1 MKQCENCGTEI
12 PDAAT
17 FCPVCG
23 KTIEQTQEARK
34 YDSYYDDI
42 PVIDAKEAEKK
53 KLGSGTALKIGL
65 VVGGLIAALS
75 VCIAVLCLI

>member
-23 KTIEQTQEARK
+23 KTIEQIQETRK
-34 YDSYYDDI
+34 YDNYYDDI

>member
-12 PDAAT
+12 PDSAT

-23 KTIEQTQEARK
+23 KTIEQPQETRK
-34 YDSYYDDI
+34 YDSYYDDV

-65 VVGGLIAALS
+65 VVGGLVAALAI
-75 VCIAVLCLI
+75 CIAVLIFI

>member
-1 MKQCENCGTEI
+1 MKQCASCGADI

-23 KTIEQTQEARK
+23 GTIEQPQEARK
-34 YDSYYDDI
+34 YDNYYDDV

>member
-1 MKQCENCGTEI
+1 MKQCKNCGTEI

-23 KTIEQTQEARK
+23 GTIEQPQETRK
-34 YDSYYDDI
+34 YDSYYDDVS
-42 PVIDAKEAEKK
+42 VIDAKEAEKK

-65 VVGGLIAALS
+65 VVGGLIAVLS

>member
-1 MKQCENCGTEI
+1 MKQCASCGTEI
-12 PDAAT
+12 PDVAT

-23 KTIEQTQEARK
+23 GTIEQPQETRK
-34 YDSYYDDI
+34 YDNYYDDV

-75 VCIAVLCLI
+75 ACIAVLCLI

>member
-23 KTIEQTQEARK
+23 KTIEQTQEMRK
-34 YDSYYDDI
+34 YDNYYDDV
-42 PVIDAKEAEKK
+42 PVIDAKETEKK

>member
-1 MKQCENCGTEI
+1 MKQCANCGTEI
-12 PDAAT
+12 LDAT
-17 FCPVCG
+17 TVCPVCG
-23 KTIEQTQEARK
+23 KTIEQTQEMRN

-42 PVIDAKEAEKK
+42 PVIDAKEAENK

>member
-23 KTIEQTQEARK
+23 KTIEQTQETRK
-34 YDSYYDDI
+34 YDNYYDDI

>member
-1 MKQCENCGTEI
+1 MKQCENCGAEI

-17 FCPVCG
+17 FCSVCG
-23 KTIEQTQEARK
+23 KTIEQTQETRK
-34 YDSYYDDI
+34 YDNYYDDI

>member
-1 MKQCENCGTEI
+1 MKQCANCGTEI
-12 PDAAT
+12 PDTAT

-23 KTIEQTQEARK
+23 ETIEQVQEPRN
-34 YDSYYDDI
+34 YDSYYDDV
-42 PVIDAKEAEKK
+42 PVLDAKVVEKK
-53 KLGSGTALKIGL
+53 KNGSGTALKIGL

>member
-1 MKQCENCGTEI
+1 MKQCANCGAKI

-23 KTIEQTQEARK
+23 ETIEYPQKMRK
-34 YDSYYDDI
+34 YDNYYDDV
-42 PVIDAKEAEKK
+42 PVIDAKVSEKK
-53 KLGSGTALKIGL
+53 KPGSGTALKIGL
-65 VVGGLIAALS
+65 VVGGLIVALS